1 MMLGKQENKQKVQ
14 KKKMQNFI
22 LLIVL
27 LFQLRAS
34 ALDPTGPFELL
45 NALPVLAPGDTAL
58 MIMAFTPTAGRVVSI
73 YFGALMIMAF
83 TPTAG
88 RVMSILGLL

>member
-1 MMLGKQENKQKVQ
+1 MAMVLGMLESKQKVPK

-22 LLIVL
+22 HLITHSLMIFL

-73 YFGALMIMAF
+73 FGLF
-83 TPTAG
+83 
-88 RVMSILGLL
+88 